1 MAAPEDDA
9 LMMAIRH
16 VARARRIVLQQARLI
31 ERLKAL
37 GIDAAHAEQT
47 LAIFENNLKIFEYH
61 RDLLVRRDAPRN
73 FTVVGTALTPTGPA
87 ARPSPQVFETQ
98 RGTVEFCLFSAPNP
112 PQPRALPLARLDF

>member
-1 MAAPEDDA
+1 
-9 LMMAIRH
+9 
-16 VARARRIVLQQARLI
+16 LQQARLI

-47 LAIFENNLKIFEYH
+47 LAIFENNLKIFEDH

-87 ARPSPQVFETQ
+87 AKLTDICGVPCVGSEY
-98 RGTVEFCLFSAPNP
+98 RGVAIAAP
-112 PQPRALPLARLDF
+112 R

>member
-1 MAAPEDDA
+1 M
-9 LMMAIRH
+9 
-16 VARARRIVLQQARLI
+16 QQARLI

-47 LAIFENNLKIFEYH
+47 LAIFENNLKIFEDH

-98 RGTVEFCLFSAPNP
+98 CGTVEFCLFSAPNP